1 MKIIAKNKVAYYD
14 YEILETFEAGISL
27 MGWEVKSIR
36 ANKVNLK
43 NSFAYFKDL
52 ELYWSNAHISLYMAV
67 KGDEQRTRKLLMH
80 KSELKKIYFK
90 KTTNRLTLIPLSLYW
105 KQGKIKLEL
114 ALAKGK
120 TKYDKR
126 QSEKAKEEKRKIEKM
141 LKNYS

>member
-52 ELYWSNAHISLYMAV
+52 ELYWSNAHISL
-67 KGDEQRTRKLLMH
+67 
-80 KSELKKIYFK
+80 
-90 KTTNRLTLIPLSLYW
+90 
-105 KQGKIKLEL
+105 
-114 ALAKGK
+114 
-120 TKYDKR
+120 
-126 QSEKAKEEKRKIEKM
+126 
-141 LKNYS
+141 

>member
-14 YEILETFEAGISL
+14 YEILEIFEAGISL

-80 KSELKKIYFK
+80 KSELKKIHFK

>member
-1 MKIIAKNKVAYYD
+1 MKIIAKNKIAYYD

-27 MGWEVKSIR
+27 LGWEVKSIR
-36 ANKVNLK
+36 ANRVNLK

-80 KSELKKIYFK
+80 KRELRKIHFK
-90 KTTNRLTLIPLSLYW
+90 KTTSKLTLIPLSLYW
-105 KQGKIKLEL
+105 KHGKIKLEL

-126 QSEKAKEEKRKIEKM
+126 QTEKAKEEKRKIEKI

>member
-80 KSELKKIYFK
+80 KSELKKFILK
-90 KTTNRLTLIPLSLYW
+90 KLQIDLL
-105 KQGKIKLEL
+105 
-114 ALAKGK
+114 
-120 TKYDKR
+120 
-126 QSEKAKEEKRKIEKM
+126 
-141 LKNYS
+141 